1 MKKIIAFCGV
11 IGSGKDYEA
20 NKYIDQEYKLINF
33 ADALKKILFKTL
45 KIKNIDHQKY
55 ELFKDSHWNPI
66 GMFPSVTGRDLLQ
79 LGNYARHIIDE
90 NIWVNAWE
98 NSIQN
103 ESLIV
108 TSDCRYL
115 NEAKKITH
123 LDSWQVHS
131 SWAGFYLQSNHSEVF
146 TETIDNVI
154 HIVNGIGGKGM
165 TTSPGFTHEYVQNLY
180 S

>member
-55 ELFKDSHWNPI
+55 ELFKDSHWNSV

-79 LGNYARHIIDE
+79 LGNHVRHIIDE
-90 NIWVNAWE
+90 DIWVNAWE
-98 NSIQN
+98 KLIQN

-115 NEAKKITH
+115 NEAKRIIT
-123 LDSWQVHS
+123 LGGEIFFCNYKSLKYNS
-131 SWAGFYLQSNHSEVF
+131 KTNFESERLSQELLKKGYQHGDNL
-146 TETIDNVI
+146 TEYFIKKTIDEVI
-154 HIVNGIGGKGM
+154 
-165 TTSPGFTHEYVQNLY
+165 
-180 S
+180 

>member
-20 NKYIDQEYKLINF
+20 NKYIQDGYKLINF

-55 ELFKDSHWNPI
+55 ELFKDSHWNPV

-90 NIWVNAWE
+90 DIWINAWE
-98 NSIQN
+98 KSIQN

-115 NEAKKITH
+115 NEAKKIISLGGEIFFCNYKSLKYNSKTH
-123 LDSWQVHS
+123 
-131 SWAGFYLQSNHSEVF
+131 FESEKLSQDLLKNNF
-146 TETIDNVI
+146 QHGENITQYFIKKINE
-154 HIVNGIGGKGM
+154 VNNK
-165 TTSPGFTHEYVQNLY
+165 
-180 S
+180 